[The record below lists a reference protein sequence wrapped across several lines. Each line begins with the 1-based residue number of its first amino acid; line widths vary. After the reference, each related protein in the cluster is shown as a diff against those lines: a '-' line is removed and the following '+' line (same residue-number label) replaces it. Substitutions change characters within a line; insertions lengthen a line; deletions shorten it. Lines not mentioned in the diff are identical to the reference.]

1 MSLIE
6 RAIDRIFERYF
17 IRYSQSERS
26 LRITDFGF
34 DARTQAEYR
43 RAGYQLSRIIQPV
56 AVLKPSD
63 GTFPDA
69 AAGVV
74 DPFIRSL
81 NNLLELPYTATNRA
95 NLISKKLT
103 STVSGANTRATF
115 DETPEGG
122 GALADYDVPTSKIFE
137 ALGFMHYTTAVAKTF
152 RWTYGDT
159 GVADGT
165 AAPTNEVELGFG
177 GIQVSSASTIFSG
190 GATNPLIPIHFK
202 VPAGKFPCQACSVD
216 VGGATNILYG
226 VEYDA

>member
-1 MSLIE
+1 MNDFQHELARRDLD
-6 RAIDRIFERYF
+6 RAEARAAD
-17 IRYSQSERS
+17 IRR
-26 LRITDFGF
+26 F
-34 DARTQAEYR
+34 
-43 RAGYQLSRIIQPV
+43 
-56 AVLKPSD
+56 
-63 GTFPDA
+63 
-69 AAGVV
+69 
-74 DPFIRSL
+74 
-81 NNLLELPYTATNRA
+81 
-95 NLISKKLT
+95 
-103 STVSGANTRATF
+103 
-115 DETPEGG
+115 TP
-122 GALADYDVPTSKIFE
+122 LADYDVPTSKIFE
-137 ALGFMHYTTAVAKTF
+137 ALAFMHYTTAVAKTF